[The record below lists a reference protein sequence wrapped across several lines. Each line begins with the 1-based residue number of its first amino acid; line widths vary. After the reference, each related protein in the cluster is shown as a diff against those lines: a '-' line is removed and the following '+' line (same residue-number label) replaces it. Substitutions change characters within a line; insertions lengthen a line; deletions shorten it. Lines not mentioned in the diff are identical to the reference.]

1 MWNNKVNIM
10 ITVIEQTTAERRAE
24 TRELFNSIRPYLDN
38 GYGYRSALNQIGK
51 IRNMSGGYY
60 TQAWFRELV
69 EYGGTQGYP
78 YHEYKGKSG
87 PK

>member
-1 MWNNKVNIM
+1 M

-38 GYGYRSALNQIGK
+38 GHSYRSALNQIGRIK
-51 IRNMSGGYY
+51 NMSGGYY
-60 TQAWFRELV
+60 TQAWFRELI

-78 YHEYKGKSG
+78 YPEYKGKSG